1 MTHPALRPKE
11 TTMPNQLS
19 KDKIRISY
27 AEDAQ
32 VREAL
37 DRLAKERG
45 VPLSE
50 LVKEATGE
58 YLAKRDVKPA
68 KGSKKSKK

>member
-1 MTHPALRPKE
+1 
-11 TTMPNQLS
+11 MPNQLS
-19 KDKIRISY
+19 KDKVRISY

-37 DRLAKERG
+37 DRLAKKRG
-45 VPLSE
+45 VSLSE

-58 YLAKRDVKPA
+58 YLAKRKVRPA
-68 KGSKKSKK
+68 KASAKSKK